1 MAKKTDSLDV
11 QYMLGALALA
21 RRGLGCVA
29 PNPAVGC
36 VIVKD
41 DGGRVVGRGWTQPGG
56 RPHAETEALRRA
68 GAAAKGATAYVTLEP
83 CDHHGVTAPCSEAL
97 IKAGIKRAVVAVQD
111 PDPRVSSSGIER
123 LRSAGIE
130 VTFGVC
136 AKEAERLNA
145 GFFLKVTHC
154 RPLFTL
160 KTATTLD
167 GRIATHTGDSRW
179 ITGKQARAVAHL
191 YRAEHDAV
199 LIGVGT
205 ALHDNPRLSCRL
217 PGMKDRTP
225 IRIVADSRMRLPL
238 TSTLVKTAH
247 EHPTWIVTS
256 KGGDKSRYQA
266 YTDLGVKVIETEP
279 DKDNR
284 PDLARLAGELG
295 RRGLTR
301 VLVEGGGALSAGL
314 LRRNLIDRV
323 AWFRA
328 GCLIGG
334 DGVPA
339 ARAFG
344 IDSLKDAPRFSRTSV
359 REIGVDLL
367 ETYERMG

>member
-1 MAKKTDSLDV
+1 MR
-11 QYMLGALALA
+11 GALALA
-21 RRGLGCVA
+21 RRGLGRVA

-41 DGGRVVGRGWTQPGG
+41 GGGQGKVLGRGWTQPGG

-68 GAAAKGATAYVTLEP
+68 GAAAEGATAYVTLEP

-97 IKAGIKRAVVAVQD
+97 IEAGIKRAVIAVQD
-111 PDPRVSSSGIER
+111 PDPRVSGNGLEH
-123 LRSAGIE
+123 LRKAGIE
-130 VTFGVC
+130 VAFGVC
-136 AKEAERLNA
+136 SKEAERLNA
-145 GFFLKVTHC
+145 GFFLKVTHS

-179 ITGKQARAVAHL
+179 ITGKQARALAHL

-205 ALHDNPRLSCRL
+205 ALHDDPSLTCRL

-256 KGGDKSRYQA
+256 RGGDKSRHRA
-266 YTDLGVKVIETEP
+266 YTDLGVKVIEAEP

-284 PDLARLAGELG
+284 PDLVWLAGELG

-301 VLVEGGGALSAGL
+301 VLVEGGGGLSGGL
-314 LRRNLIDRV
+314 LRGNLIDRI

-339 ARAFG
+339 SRAFG
-344 IDSLKDAPRFSRTSV
+344 VDSLKDAPRFFRTSI